1 MTNHFSRALPTSRR
15 RLQMQIGIGLLL
27 SFVLWTLASGLSAE
41 DSENDA
47 AVKRT
52 RKQVKMLD
60 DLYKTAVVLIT
71 QHYVTEDSDLPAG
84 TAAKALFAAMKQ
96 KGWHE
101 VRLVDATGEPL
112 NDENSP
118 KDSFEKKS
126 IAKLLAGETWIEEV
140 VKKDKKRHL
149 RVTTAVPVVLKKC
162 TMCHENYKNL
172 PNGKAIGG
180 LSYTVPI
187 E

>member
-1 MTNHFSRALPTSRR
+1 M
-15 RLQMQIGIGLLL
+15 GIGMSLLL
-27 SFVLWTLASGLSAE
+27 GTTLWCLGSGLPAA
-41 DSENDA
+41 DRENDA

-52 RKQVKMLD
+52 RRQVKMLD

-84 TAAKALFAAMKQ
+84 TAAKALFAAMKK

-101 VRLVDATGEPL
+101 VRLVDATGNPL
-112 NDENSP
+112 NDENKP
-118 KDSFEKKS
+118 RDAFEKDSIK
-126 IAKLLAGETWIEEV
+126 KLLAGESWVEEV
-140 VKKDKKRHL
+140 VKVKKSKTRHL
-149 RVTTAVPVVLKKC
+149 RVTTAVPVVLAKC
-162 TMCHENYKNL
+162 TLCHENYKGL
-172 PNGKAIGG
+172 PKNRAIGG

>member
-1 MTNHFSRALPTSRR
+1 MTNHPSLPSSRR
-15 RLQMQIGIGLLL
+15 RLQMQVGMCLLL
-27 SFVLWTLASGLSAE
+27 GFVLWTLGSGLSAA
-41 DSENDA
+41 DRKNDA

-84 TAAKALFAAMKQ
+84 TAAKALFAAMKK

-118 KDSFEKKS
+118 KDVFEKTS
-126 IAKLLAGETWIEEV
+126 IKKLLAGKTWVEEV

-149 RVTTAVPVVLKKC
+149 RVTTAVPVVLEKC

-172 PNGKAIGG
+172 PKGKAIGG